1 MMKYTPVQGRGFVR
15 PGESEKPCYRV
26 FSGIKKAVPIW
37 NRLSEQ
43 LTRCAVCVNNHKPE
57 HDNRDQAGGQLPCL
71 LGPYCAAIFIRSER
85 EYFFRNSSRTK
96 AHGANLS
103 DSCSS
108 AIFSCSLFVFCDG
121 VLVDSLLVIVCTCKA
136 MRRSTSRHG
145 ADSNYSDSLAL
156 RRWRRLISPFAAVT
170 RNPAVLSPGSL
181 SCSISVITSCGI
193 LTVVICDF
201 AFFAP
206 VAISGS
212 PDNRCIS
219 VYAKKKI
226 KKVLRCISPECRF
239 KNKGEIHPK
248 QQRPAVMGTHTGR
261 LTKPLIE
268 VTIMAIKEHSLLFI
282 HTQTPRKR
290 NNPFH
295 SSVLCTHP
303 GGRFLPDLSRRGY
316 LSTKSSRANFSGGI
330 KRGAGGGIFVL
341 VSSSSSLAQAS
352 DCLCRMISSSCV
364 CVSCIG
370 DSVLLV
376 MILPCK
382 AMRRSTSHHG
392 ADSDYSDSL
401 ALRRWRR
408 LISPRMAV
416 TINCAVLSPV
426 SFTCSIASTTSC
438 GARACNFCDLLLIWS
453 LSISGSLCDYWNPV
467 YTKKTKTK
475 RLKWIPLSDY
485 TGIQLSVY
493 HSMQTRLKRIAVLSQ
508 PLTTNDRKRIEV
520 AMRNHTTH
528 PQGRD
533 SHDLNKYIWRFI
545 ALSTAQPRVITI
557 EATSEQE
564 ARQQSPAGCVMVFA
578 ARIRQGVCHD

>member
-1 MMKYTPVQGRGFVR
+1 
-15 PGESEKPCYRV
+15 
-26 FSGIKKAVPIW
+26 
-37 NRLSEQ
+37 
-43 LTRCAVCVNNHKPE
+43 
-57 HDNRDQAGGQLPCL
+57 
-71 LGPYCAAIFIRSER
+71 
-85 EYFFRNSSRTK
+85 
-96 AHGANLS
+96 
-103 DSCSS
+103 
-108 AIFSCSLFVFCDG
+108 
-121 VLVDSLLVIVCTCKA
+121 
-136 MRRSTSRHG
+136 MRRSSSRHG
-145 ADSNYSDSLAL
+145 ADSNYSFDSMPRLSNS
-156 RRWRRLISPFAAVT
+156 RRKSLFIHPERLSSPSSFMAMLKRSNKSASRRSCT
-170 RNPAVLSPGSL
+170 ENLSFLLSL
-181 SCSISVITSCGI
+181 VDIVYLEYNNG
-193 LTVVICDF
+193 LTVTMYTNDTTK
-201 AFFAP
+201 
-206 VAISGS
+206 
-212 PDNRCIS
+212 
-219 VYAKKKI
+219 AK
-226 KKVLRCISPECRF
+226 
-239 KNKGEIHPK
+239 
-248 QQRPAVMGTHTGR
+248 PAGAMNTNGL

-295 SSVLCTHP
+295 GSVLCTHP

-316 LSTKSSRANFSGGI
+316 LSTKSSRANFSGGT

-508 PLTTNDRKRIEV
+508 PLTTNDSNSIEV
-520 AMRNHTTH
+520 AMRNHITH

-533 SHDLNKYIWRFI
+533 PHNLNKYIWRFI
-545 ALSTAQPRVITI
+545 ALSTAKPRVIHI
-557 EATSEQE
+557 VATSEQE
-564 ARQQSPAGCVMVFA
+564 ARRQSPAGCVMVFT
-578 ARIRQGVCHD
+578 ARIRQGVDL